1 MAAHNGELEIV
12 RELIL
17 AGADVNK
24 VGDSDLGW
32 TPLVTAVSHRHTDI
46 VKLLIAANA
55 DVNCTTTNGKS
66 PLLIA
71 TYSGRLEV
79 VRILLAAGANP
90 NA

>member
-90 NA
+90 NS